1 MVKLFA
7 RIAARLRALGYAGSV
22 ASEPKDSGDPYQ
34 LEVALPKELRAFVD
48 AQAAHEGFA
57 SGAEYVQELVRRA
70 QAEAEGHD
78 EELEKLLLEGL
89 NSGPGIVATPEYWAR
104 MERELTEKHRGK
116 AAE

>member
-1 MVKLFA
+1 MAGESPDREGTVKE
-7 RIAARLRALGYAGSV
+7 G
-22 ASEPKDSGDPYQ
+22 K

-70 QAEAEGHD
+70 QAESEGYN

-104 MERELTEKHRGK
+104 KRAELIEKHRGQ